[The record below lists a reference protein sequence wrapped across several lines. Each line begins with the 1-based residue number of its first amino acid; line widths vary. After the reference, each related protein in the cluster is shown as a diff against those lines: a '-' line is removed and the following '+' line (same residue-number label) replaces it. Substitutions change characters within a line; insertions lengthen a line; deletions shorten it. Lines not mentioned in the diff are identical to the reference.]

1 MVFTSFDLNL
11 VSSGLVRM
19 IDFYFLWS
27 INIWCLFQLSVKRN
41 EGLANSKI
49 LEFQTGAGLMD
60 VSVTF

>member
-1 MVFTSFDLNL
+1 MVFTYFDLNL

-27 INIWCLFQLSVKRN
+27 IDIWCFFQLSVKRN
-41 EGLANSKI
+41 EGLANTKT
-49 LEFQTGAGLMD
+49 LKFQTGVSLMD